1 MQLKKDIC
9 DNYEITWCEIDFFK
23 RELELRC
30 KNMKNFKAIIL
41 VMIALAGAP
50 LTSHGQAGSAAGGMS
65 VGTAVA
71 IGVVGAALLVAL
83 GDSSSSSPT
92 PVTPQDSSG
101 QASASTTPAQTI
113 NTTTTTTT
121 TTTL

>member
-9 DNYEITWCEIDFFK
+9 DNYEITWCEIGFFK

-83 GDSSSSSPT
+83 GDSSSSAPAPGSPT
-92 PVTPQDSSG
+92 EPGGNVST
-101 QASASTTPAQTI
+101 STTPAQNI

-121 TTTL
+121 TTTQ